1 MAGFAGGYPAPV
13 SETAVGPAAAR
24 PAPTS
29 RRRHDGAHVG
39 LPLGPAPPPR
49 PRGEWVQWLLG
60 GWVLAVVLT
69 WPLVRTLPTT
79 IPQDPGDPLGQAW
92 FLAWGGHALLTQP
105 LQLFQGNVFW
115 PSDSSYA
122 YSDSLLGYFPAALFG
137 EGVTAAVVRYNL
149 VFLLSYALAFMAAAL
164 LAREL
169 GCRPAAAAV
178 AGVAYAWAPWK
189 LTQNGHLN
197 IISTAGVA
205 LTLFLLVSGYRR
217 RRPWQ
222 VVAGW
227 AAAAWQMTLGFALGI
242 WFAYFLAFLALL
254 AAGTW
259 LYRGRPS
266 LPRPLLGA
274 TLGGGLLFL
283 GVTAFMVRPYLA
295 IVARDPSALRD
306 RSQLEF
312 FSAPPRGLLA
322 AGAESRA
329 WGEATRAIR
338 DTLPW
343 VPEQALFPGVVAVLL
358 ALVGLRWRGAT
369 RGLRIGLAVGTMF
382 VILLSFGLR
391 LWGGLLYEPFVD
403 LLPGW
408 EGLRTTGRLAFLWS
422 LGLAVLAAFGAQRVH
437 STISRG
443 LPAQQ
448 SALPPHVAATAAVA
462 VLAAV
467 VAYEGAPR
475 LPLATV
481 PQPPAALA
489 AAPGPRFHL
498 PSDELNDTA
507 YMLWSTDGFVPV
519 ANGGA
524 SYTPQLLRDLRAQT
538 VGFPDPAS
546 VQVLRDVGIR
556 SVVVHRDRLPGTPWD
571 GAADR
576 PVDGLGITRTDF
588 GDAVVFDLSG

>member
-1 MAGFAGGYPAPV
+1 M
-13 SETAVGPAAAR
+13 SETAVGPAAAEPI
-24 PAPTS
+24 PAPE
-29 RRRHDGAHVG
+29 RARPRLAGGVHAGP
-39 LPLGPAPPPR
+39 PLGPPPPTR
-49 PRGEWVQWLLG
+49 SRGEWALWLLG
-60 GWVLAVVLT
+60 GWLLALVLT
-69 WPLVRTLPTT
+69 WPLVRRLTT
-79 IPQDPGDPLGQAW
+79 TVPQDPGDPLGQAW
-92 FLAWGGHALLTQP
+92 FVAWGGHALLTQP

-122 YSDSLLGYFPAALFG
+122 YSDSLLGYFPAAFVG

-178 AGVAYAWAPWK
+178 AGAAYAWAPWK

-197 IISTAGVA
+197 ILSTAGVA

-217 RRPWQ
+217 GRVWQ

-254 AAGTW
+254 AVGAW
-259 LYRGRPS
+259 LWRGRPA

-283 GVTAFMVRPYLA
+283 AVTAFMVRPYLE

-322 AGAESRA
+322 AGSEGRA
-329 WGEATRAIR
+329 WGEATKAIR

-343 VPEQALFPGVVAVLL
+343 VPEQALFPGVVAVVL

-369 RGLRIGLAVGTMF
+369 RGLRIGLAVGTVF
-382 VILLSFGLR
+382 VVLLSFGLR
-391 LWGGLLYEPFVD
+391 LWGGLIYEPFVD

-422 LGLAVLAAFGAQRVH
+422 LGLAVLAAFGAQRVLTAV
-437 STISRG
+437 SSG
-443 LPAQQ
+443 LSERR
-448 SALPPHVAATAAVA
+448 SAVAPQAAGTAAV
-462 VLAAV
+462 VLLAAV

-475 LPLATV
+475 LPLADV

-489 AAPGPRFHL
+489 AAPGPRLHL
-498 PSDELNDTA
+498 PSDELNDTP
-507 YMLWSTDGFVPV
+507 YMLWSTDGFVPI

-538 VGFPDPAS
+538 ATFPDPAS
-546 VQVLRDVGIR
+546 VAVLRDLGFR
-556 SVVVHRDRLPGTPWD
+556 TVVAHRDRLPGTPWD

-576 PVDGLGITRTDF
+576 PVDGLGITRTDH
-588 GDAVVFDLSG
+588 GDVVVFDLSG